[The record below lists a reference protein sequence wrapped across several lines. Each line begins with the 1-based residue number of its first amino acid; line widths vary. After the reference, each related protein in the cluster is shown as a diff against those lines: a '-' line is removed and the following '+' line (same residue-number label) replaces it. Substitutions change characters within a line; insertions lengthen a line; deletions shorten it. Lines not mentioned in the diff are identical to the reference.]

1 MFGPSMERVG
11 KLTFGVT
18 MQNNDPHVPDPVQ
31 EGGAADNEGVNAD
44 FDALTAKLASLEAE
58 LGQARE
64 TVLRER
70 AEIENQRRRLQRDL
84 DQARRFANEK
94 LLGDLLPVYDGL
106 VLGLANESADAK
118 TLREGLELTLKQ
130 LEKVTQGNG
139 LTVVDPLHKPFN
151 PEHHQAISSVDSNEH
166 PPGTVVAVVQ
176 KGFILNDRLLRPA
189 LVAVVRDN

>member
-1 MFGPSMERVG
+1 
-11 KLTFGVT
+11 
-18 MQNNDPHVPDPVQ
+18 MQNNDPHVPDPAQ
-31 EGGAADNEGVNAD
+31 DGGVADSGFNAD
-44 FDALTAKLASLEAE
+44 LDAVTAKLTALEAE
-58 LGQARE
+58 LAGARE

-94 LLGDLLPVYDGL
+94 LLGELLPVYDAL
-106 VLGLANESADAK
+106 VLGLANESAETK

-139 LTVVDPLHKPFN
+139 LTVVNPLHQPFN
-151 PEHHQAISSVDSNEH
+151 PEQHQAISSVESNEH

-176 KGFILNDRLLRPA
+176 KGFVLNDRLLRPA

>member
-18 MQNNDPHVPDPVQ
+18 MQNNDPHVPDPAQ
-31 EGGAADNEGVNAD
+31 DGGVADSGFNAD
-44 FDALTAKLASLEAE
+44 LDAVTAKLTALEAE
-58 LGQARE
+58 LAGARE

-94 LLGDLLPVYDGL
+94 LLGELLPVYDAL
-106 VLGLANESADAK
+106 VLGLANESAETK

-139 LTVVDPLHKPFN
+139 LTVVNPLHQPFN
-151 PEHHQAISSVDSNEH
+151 PEQHQAISSVESNEH

-176 KGFILNDRLLRPA
+176 KGFVLNDRLLRPA

>member
-1 MFGPSMERVG
+1 
-11 KLTFGVT
+11 
-18 MQNNDPHVPDPVQ
+18 MQNNDPHVPDSVQ
-31 EGGAADNEGVNAD
+31 DGGAADNEGVNAD
-44 FDALTAKLASLEAE
+44 FDALTAKLASLESE

-151 PEHHQAISSVDSNEH
+151 PEHHQAISSVGSNEH

>member
-11 KLTFGVT
+11 KLTFGVN
-18 MQNNDPHVPDPVQ
+18 MQNNDPHVPDPAQ
-31 EGGAADNEGVNAD
+31 DGGVADSGLNAD
-44 FDALTAKLASLEAE
+44 LDAVTAKLAALESE
-58 LGQARE
+58 LANARE

-84 DQARRFANEK
+84 DNARRFANEK
-94 LLGDLLPVYDGL
+94 LLGELLPVYDGL

-118 TLREGLELTLKQ
+118 TLRI
-130 LEKVTQGNG
+130 QGNG
-139 LTVVDPLHKPFN
+139 LSVVDPLHQPFN

-166 PPGTVVAVVQ
+166 APGTVVAVVQ
-176 KGFILNDRLLRPA
+176 KGFVLNDRLLRPA

>member
-1 MFGPSMERVG
+1 
-11 KLTFGVT
+11 
-18 MQNNDPHVPDPVQ
+18 MQNNDPHVPDPAQ
-31 EGGAADNEGVNAD
+31 DGTAEHGVNAD
-44 FDALTAKLASLEAE
+44 LDALTAKLGALENE
-58 LGQARE
+58 LAQARE

-94 LLGDLLPVYDGL
+94 LLGDLLPVYDGI

-130 LEKVTQGNG
+130 LEKVTQANG
-139 LTVVDPLHKPFN
+139 LSVVDPLHQPFN
-151 PEHHQAISSVDSNEH
+151 PDHHQAISSVESNEH
-166 PPGTVVAVVQ
+166 APGTVVAVVQ
-176 KGFILNDRLLRPA
+176 KGFVLNDRLLRPA

>member
-1 MFGPSMERVG
+1 
-11 KLTFGVT
+11 
-18 MQNNDPHVPDPVQ
+18 MQNNDPHVPDPVRD
-31 EGGAADNEGVNAD
+31 GAAVDNDGVNAD
-44 FDALTAKLASLEAE
+44 LDALTAKLASLESE
-58 LGQARE
+58 LSQARE

-151 PEHHQAISSVDSNEH
+151 PEHHQAISSVESNEH
-166 PPGTVVAVVQ
+166 PAGTVVAVVQ

>member
-1 MFGPSMERVG
+1 
-11 KLTFGVT
+11 
-18 MQNNDPHVPDPVQ
+18 MQNNDPHVPDPAQ
-31 EGGAADNEGVNAD
+31 DGGVADSGFNAD
-44 FDALTAKLASLEAE
+44 LDAVTAKLTALEAE
-58 LGQARE
+58 LAGARE

-94 LLGDLLPVYDGL
+94 LLGELLPVYDGL

-139 LTVVDPLHKPFN
+139 LTVVNPLHQPFN
-151 PEHHQAISSVDSNEH
+151 PEQHQAISSVESNEH

-176 KGFILNDRLLRPA
+176 KGFVLNDRLLRPA